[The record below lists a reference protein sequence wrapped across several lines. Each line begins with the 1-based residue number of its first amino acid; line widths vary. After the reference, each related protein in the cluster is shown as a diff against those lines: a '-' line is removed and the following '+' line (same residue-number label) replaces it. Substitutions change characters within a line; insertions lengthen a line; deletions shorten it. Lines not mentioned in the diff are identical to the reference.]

1 MFKIKLNS
9 TLTVLFLFVG
19 MALSLVQD
27 VVFADYRPEAD
38 LLAVLKS
45 SASLKEKMDACREL
59 AVTGSSESVSTL
71 VPLLGDEQLSH
82 SARYALETIQD
93 PSVDGALRDALGKVN
108 GRLLV
113 GVIGSIGMR
122 RDAKAVKPL
131 AAFLKNEDDEIAR
144 IAARSLG
151 KIGTPEA
158 AKAIQSALADVSEA
172 NRLAFCEGLLHC
184 AEMMAAD
191 GKEDAAL
198 KIYDRIREFDEP
210 HQVRTAGLRGS
221 VLLRG
226 KKGLPILLEAVRSDH
241 FGLVQ
246 AAARTALEMEGTEVT
261 KALAA
266 DLEKLPAKNQ
276 IIVIQTLA
284 RRSEP
289 AALPALFKA
298 SKSGQKSVRL
308 AAIRSLPGFE
318 DVSAMPVL
326 KDLLKDSDREIA
338 EAALAG
344 LGALPGEEVDKTVI
358 AMVNQSDSATRC
370 MGIQLIGRRRML
382 DQMPTLLKTAEDKD
396 QAVRI
401 ESLKVLH
408 SFGGEEALK
417 TVCTAISDPD
427 KKISSTAVSLLSEWA
442 TVDAI
447 PELWQLAKTSTDAES
462 KALALRGLIR
472 LIPQQEITPEA
483 KSASLK
489 EAIELAS
496 GNDEKRLGMAALKAL
511 PSIDNLTYV
520 ASFLTNADLKE
531 DACAA
536 SVAIGEKVI
545 QTDPAKV
552 VDIMGKVLK
561 STTTEDLVKR
571 AKALVD
577 SQAKTSER

>member
-1 MFKIKLNS
+1 
-9 TLTVLFLFVG
+9 
-19 MALSLVQD
+19 
-27 VVFADYRPEAD
+27 
-38 LLAVLKS
+38 
-45 SASLKEKMDACREL
+45 
-59 AVTGSSESVSTL
+59 
-71 VPLLGDEQLSH
+71 
-82 SARYALETIQD
+82 
-93 PSVDGALRDALGKVN
+93 
-108 GRLLV
+108 
-113 GVIGSIGMR
+113 
-122 RDAKAVKPL
+122 
-131 AAFLKNEDDEIAR
+131 
-144 IAARSLG
+144 
-151 KIGTPEA
+151 
-158 AKAIQSALADVSEA
+158 
-172 NRLAFCEGLLHC
+172 
-184 AEMMAAD
+184 
-191 GKEDAAL
+191 
-198 KIYDRIREFDEP
+198 
-210 HQVRTAGLRGS
+210 
-221 VLLRG
+221 
-226 KKGLPILLEAVRSDH
+226 
-241 FGLVQ
+241 
-246 AAARTALEMEGTEVT
+246 
-261 KALAA
+261 
-266 DLEKLPAKNQ
+266 
-276 IIVIQTLA
+276 
-284 RRSEP
+284 
-289 AALPALFKA
+289 
-298 SKSGQKSVRL
+298 
-308 AAIRSLPGFE
+308 
-318 DVSAMPVL
+318 MPVL

-344 LGALPGEEVDKTVI
+344 LGALPGEEVDKTII